1 MKATRSNWKEAKGLV
16 KVTTKSMPCLKMEAS
31 QDEDEATMQRKHAM
45 ELAAYSSEARRAELV
60 ELANTPEG
68 TEARKVLRKMQT
80 FTTKPQ
86 SIPSND
92 YSTKLSQRRAK
103 AEEYNERGERTCRP
117 SSKTD
122 MRINSYFRSKSSTP
136 KGVK

>member
-1 MKATRSNWKEAKGLV
+1 MKANRDNWKEVKGIVV
-16 KVTTKSMPCLKMEAS
+16 KKCKKMPCLKMEAAE
-31 QDEDEATMQRKHAM
+31 DEDERTMKRKHDA
-45 ELAAYSSEARRAELV
+45 ELFAYNSEARRPELV
-60 ELANTPEG
+60 KMADLPEG

-92 YSTKLSQRRAK
+92 YSMKISQRRAK
-103 AEEYNERGERTCRP
+103 VEEYNERGERTCRP

-122 MRINSYFRSKSSTP
+122 IRINSYFRSKSSTP

>member
-1 MKATRSNWKEAKGLV
+1 MKATRSNWKQAKGLV
-16 KVTTKSMPCLKMEAS
+16 QVRGKAMPCLKMEAA
-31 QDEDEATMQRKHAM
+31 QDEDAATMERKHAM
-45 ELAAYSSEARRAELV
+45 ELAAYNSEARRVELV
-60 ELANTPEG
+60 ELANKPEG

-92 YSTKLSQRRAK
+92 YSMKLSQRRAK

>member
-16 KVTTKSMPCLKMEAS
+16 KVTTKSMPCLKLEAA
-31 QDEDEATMQRKHAM
+31 QDEDAVTMERKYTM
-45 ELAAYSSEARRAELV
+45 ELAAYNSEARRVELV
-60 ELANTPEG
+60 DMANKPEG

-92 YSTKLSQRRAK
+92 YSSKVSQRRAK

-122 MRINSYFRSKSSTP
+122 VKVNSYFRSKSSTP

>member
-16 KVTTKSMPCLKMEAS
+16 KVTTKSMPCLKMEAA
-31 QDEDEATMQRKHAM
+31 QDEDEATMERKYAI
-45 ELAAYSSEARRAELV
+45 ELAAYNSEARRIELV
-60 ELANTPEG
+60 ELANKPEG
-68 TEARKVLRKMQT
+68 TEARKALRKMQT
-80 FTTKPQ
+80 FTTKTQ

-92 YSTKLSQRRAK
+92 YSSKISQRRAK

-122 MRINSYFRSKSSTP
+122 MRINSYFRSKASTP

>member
-16 KVTTKSMPCLKMEAS
+16 KVTTKSMPCLKLEAA
-31 QDEDEATMQRKHAM
+31 QDEDAATMQRKYAR
-45 ELAAYSSEARRAELV
+45 EIAVYNSEARRVELV
-60 ELANTPEG
+60 ELANKPEG
-68 TEARKVLRKMQT
+68 TEARRVLRKMQT

-92 YSTKLSQRRAK
+92 YSSKVSQRRVK

-122 MRINSYFRSKSSTP
+122 MRINNYFRSKSSTP

>member
-16 KVTTKSMPCLKMEAS
+16 KVTTKSMPCLKMEAA
-31 QDEDEATMQRKHAM
+31 QDEDEATMERKYAI
-45 ELAAYSSEARRAELV
+45 ELAAYNSEARRVELV
-60 ELANTPEG
+60 ELANKPEG
-68 TEARKVLRKMQT
+68 TEARKALRKMQT
-80 FTTKPQ
+80 FTTKTQ

-92 YSTKLSQRRAK
+92 YSSKISQRRAK

-122 MRINSYFRSKSSTP
+122 MRINSYFRSKAFTP

>member
-1 MKATRSNWKEAKGLV
+1 MRATRSNWKEAKGLV
-16 KVTTKSMPCLKMEAS
+16 KVTTKSMPCLKLEAA
-31 QDEDEATMQRKHAM
+31 QDEDAATMERKHTM
-45 ELAAYSSEARRAELV
+45 EIAAYNSEARRVELV
-60 ELANTPEG
+60 ELANKPEG

-92 YSTKLSQRRAK
+92 YSMKLSQRRAK
-103 AEEYNERGERTCRP
+103 AEEYNERGEHTCRP
-117 SSKTD
+117 SSKTCQH
-122 MRINSYFRSKSSTP
+122 INSYFRSKSSTP

>member
-1 MKATRSNWKEAKGLV
+1 MRATRSNWKEVKGLV
-16 KVTTKSMPCLKMEAS
+16 KVTTKSMPCLKMEAA
-31 QDEDEATMQRKHAM
+31 QDEDAATMERKHAM
-45 ELAAYSSEARRAELV
+45 ELAAYNSEARRVELV
-60 ELANTPEG
+60 DMANKPEG
-68 TEARKVLRKMQT
+68 TEARKALRKMQT

-92 YSTKLSQRRAK
+92 YSSKVSQRRAK

-122 MRINSYFRSKSSTP
+122 MRINSYFRSKASTP

>member
-1 MKATRSNWKEAKGLV
+1 MKATRNNWKEVKGLV
-16 KVTTKSMPCLKMEAS
+16 TVKAKKMPCLTLEAA
-31 QDEDEATMQRKHAM
+31 QDEDARTTQRKQAA
-45 ELAAYSSEARRAELV
+45 ELAAYNLESRRVELV
-60 ELANTPEG
+60 ELAKKPEG

-92 YSTKLSQRRAK
+92 YSSNLSQRRAK

-122 MRINSYFRSKSSTP
+122 IKVNSYFRSKSSTP

>member
-1 MKATRSNWKEAKGLV
+1 MKMNRDNWKQAKGLV
-16 KVTTKSMPCLKMEAS
+16 QVKAKKMPCLNTEAA
-31 QDEDEATMQRKHAM
+31 QDEDAATMQRKQAI
-45 ELAAYSSEARRAELV
+45 ELAAYISESRRVELVKLADKLEGSEARKA
-60 ELANTPEG
+60 
-68 TEARKVLRKMQT
+68 LRKMQT

-92 YSTKLSQRRAK
+92 YSMKISQRRAK

-122 MRINSYFRSKSSTP
+122 MKVNSYFASKSRTP
-136 KGVK
+136 KGIK

>member
-1 MKATRSNWKEAKGLV
+1 MKMNSNNWKEAKGLV
-16 KVTTKSMPCLKMEAS
+16 QVTTKSMPCLKLEAA
-31 QDEDEATMQRKHAM
+31 QDEDAATMERKHSM
-45 ELAAYSSEARRAELV
+45 ELAAYNSEARRVELV
-60 ELANTPEG
+60 ELANRPEG

-92 YSTKLSQRRAK
+92 YSMKLSQRRAK

-122 MRINSYFRSKSSTP
+122 IKVNSYFRSKSSTP

>member
-1 MKATRSNWKEAKGLV
+1 MKMNRDNWKQGKGLV
-16 KVTTKSMPCLKMEAS
+16 QVKAKKMPCLKTEAAH
-31 QDEDEATMQRKHAM
+31 DEDVATMERKHAI
-45 ELAAYSSEARRAELV
+45 ELAAYKSEARRVELV

-92 YSTKLSQRRAK
+92 YSMKLSQRRSK

-117 SSKTD
+117 SSKTCQ
-122 MRINSYFRSKSSTP
+122 RINSYFRSKSSTP

>member
-1 MKATRSNWKEAKGLV
+1 MKANRDNWKEVKGLV
-16 KVTTKSMPCLKMEAS
+16 AKQGKKMPCLKLEAAE
-31 QDEDEATMQRKHAM
+31 DEDKYTMQRRHAM
-45 ELAAYSSEARRAELV
+45 ELATYNSEARRVELV
-60 ELANTPEG
+60 DMANKPEG

-92 YSTKLSQRRAK
+92 YSSKLSQRRAK

-122 MRINSYFRSKSSTP
+122 IRINSYFRSKSSTP